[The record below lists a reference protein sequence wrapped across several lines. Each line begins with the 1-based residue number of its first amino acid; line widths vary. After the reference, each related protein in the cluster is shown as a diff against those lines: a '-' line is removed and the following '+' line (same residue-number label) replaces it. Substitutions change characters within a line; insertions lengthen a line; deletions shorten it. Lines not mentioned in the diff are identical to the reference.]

1 MIEEAVSQLGLS
13 YTEFLCMTLY
23 QYRLHIE
30 QVSFERSKAWEHTRQ
45 INYMIYCALVK
56 ASDRVSITEFMP
68 LSTDKPTAVTEEPI
82 TPPEEINRIK
92 LLAEQRMLVLQNK

>member
-1 MIEEAVSQLGLS
+1 MIEEAVSKLGLS
-13 YTEFLCMTLY
+13 YQTFLCMTLY

-30 QVSFERSKAWEHTRQ
+30 HISFERSKAWEHTRQ

-68 LSTDKPTAVTEEPI
+68 LSTDSAPIAVIDTS
-82 TPPEEINRIK
+82 PEEINRIK
-92 LLAEQRMLVLQNK
+92 LLAEERMRVLQNK